1 MAIIFHKQSKCFH
14 LYNNE
19 VSYIMRIME
28 NGQLE
33 NLYYGKKIHDKEDFA
48 YFHDEAMRSQM
59 SVCIPEPGLLSMQYT
74 RQEYPSYGTGDYRSP
89 AVTIAQENGSRIIDF
104 KYAGHEIYSGKKEI
118 LPLPA
123 TYVEG
128 KEEAETLEVTLH
140 DKVMDTDLILSYTI
154 YEAYPVIT
162 RNTKFVHKGKEKIVL
177 ERAMSASV
185 EFLDMDYEMVQLSG
199 GWSRERYVKN
209 RKLEMGIQSIQSLNG
224 TCCGAEHNPFLAL
237 KRPHTTESQGEVYGF
252 SLVYSGNY
260 LGQVEVST
268 FDMTRVMMGINP
280 EDFSWE
286 LKSGESFQT
295 PEVVMVYSDKGLN
308 KMSQTYHRLY
318 RKRLMHGEWRDK
330 ARPILLNNW
339 EATYFDFN
347 EEKILTIAKKA
358 KEAGVELFVLDDG
371 WFGARNDD
379 YRGLGDWYVN
389 LEKLPDGISG
399 LSKKVEELGLKF
411 GLWVE
416 LEMVNKD
423 SDLYRA
429 HPDWIISA
437 PNRFESHARHQ
448 NVLDFSRKEVVDYI
462 YEMIAKV
469 IRESSI
475 SYIKWDM
482 NRYMSEPYSKGSV
495 PCEQGKVMHK
505 YILGVYDLYTRLTT
519 EFPHILFESCASGGA
534 RFDPAMLYF
543 APQTWCSDDTDA
555 SERTKIQYGTSY
567 VYPIVSMG
575 SHVSAVPNHQMHRI
589 TPIETRAN
597 VAYFG
602 TFGYELDL
610 NLLSDAEIETVKKQ
624 IAFMKE
630 HRELIQM
637 DGDFYRLLSPFE
649 GNETAWMV
657 VSSDKTQ
664 AVAAFYQRLNK
675 VNASW
680 LRLKLDGLDANTKY
694 KVSCDMAPV
703 TSYDAKIAEAYGHKT
718 DGDSVKTYQAYGD
731 ELMSAGIPIDR
742 EELNKKGG
750 DFASLLYTL
759 KKVDE

>member
-140 DKVMDTDLILSYTI
+140 DNVMDTDLILSYTI

-237 KRPHTTESQGEVYGF
+237 KRPYTTESQGEVYGF

-482 NRYMSEPYSKGSV
+482 NRYMSEPYSKGSA

-543 APQTWCSDDTDA
+543 APQTWCSDDTDS

-657 VSSDKTQ
+657 VSSDKIQ

-694 KVSCDMAPV
+694 EVSCDMAPV
-703 TSYDAKIAEAYGHKT
+703 ASYDAKIAEAYGHKT
-718 DGDSVKTYQAYGD
+718 EEDSVKTYQAYGD